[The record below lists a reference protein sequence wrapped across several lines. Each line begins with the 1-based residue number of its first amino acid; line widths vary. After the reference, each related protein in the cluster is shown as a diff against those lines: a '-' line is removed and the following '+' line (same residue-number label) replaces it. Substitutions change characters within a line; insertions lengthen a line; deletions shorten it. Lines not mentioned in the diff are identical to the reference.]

1 MPAVAPTAAFNED
14 TLRTIMAGVGSVLRA
29 QQDSVNLTDVLG
41 REQLDPLLDDDAF
54 TAALL
59 PLLPEGEQTL
69 AGLRDNIS
77 SPQFKEALA
86 SFTAVL
92 SSEDAAVSV
101 GPAPGPVGIK

>member
-1 MPAVAPTAAFNED
+1 VPAVAPTAAFNED
-14 TLRTIMAGVGSVLRA
+14 TLRNIMAGVGNVLRA

-41 REQLDPLLDDDAF
+41 REQLDPLLGDDAF

-69 AGLRDNIS
+69 AGLRENIS

-101 GPAPGPVGIK
+101 G